1 MIARLITLLAVI
13 VAATAAALA
22 QGNNTSRAIGVLPA
36 QGDNTVRVNA
46 AMEGDKLPFLCRD
59 RDSVGLIIPVVT
71 RAQEARVKGEN
82 GKAQSLMEVAAR
94 LQGEICLRPT
104 ADDVVILRCK
114 LDQADGPG
122 GTVSTIKV
130 GAILRSDPAKL
141 EQPFFAWTNAN
152 VDEAGVN
159 TSACVN
165 EAGGDGMRTSPDIL
179 LRVQQRLY
187 DFGLRMA
194 EMNGQLTE
202 ETTRNLG
209 EFQKWAKLP
218 QTGQLNKPTFEKLF
232 LTPAP
237 TPWVTFAF
245 DGYGNYAAATGATRR
260 NAELGA
266 IEQLQ
271 RRSRS
276 DFKVSSVA
284 APNCLGFAVTRYTER
299 GRRSRTNFTQAFTS
313 AGDTVDAAGTN
324 AINYC
329 ERDKGGGQCDI
340 RYILCATGEDMRN
353 SQQFS
358 RENPREGREDRGPSR
373 EGRRDRRDRRDGD
386 DNPGQ
391 QGRFDQKNVP
401 VNSPQPRFDPNN
413 LPLPPPPRNDPS
425 SLPVNSPLPAD
436 ASPSRFNND
445 APPIN
450 SRQVLPDNNPGGPNR
465 RFDPKDIPANS
476 PAPR

>member
-1 MIARLITLLAVI
+1 MLLRPVASLAVM
-13 VAATAAALA
+13 VAAAGAALA
-22 QGNNTSRAIGVLPA
+22 QA
-36 QGDNTVRVNA
+36 DNTVRVNA

-59 RDSVGLIIPVVT
+59 RDSVGLIIPIVA
-71 RAQEARVKGEN
+71 RAQEARIKSEDS
-82 GKAQSLMEVAAR
+82 KAQSLMEVAAR
-94 LQGEICLRPT
+94 LQSEICLRPS
-104 ADDVVILRCK
+104 AGDVVILRCK
-114 LDQADGPG
+114 LEQTDGSG

-130 GAILRSDPAKL
+130 GAILRSDPAKV
-141 EQPFFAWTNAN
+141 EQAFYGWTNAN
-152 VDEAGVN
+152 VDETGANPATCAGD
-159 TSACVN
+159 
-165 EAGGDGMRTSPDIL
+165 AGGDGMRVSPDIL

-194 EMNGQLTE
+194 DMNGQPSE

-218 QTGQLNKPTFEKLF
+218 QTGQLNKQTLEKLF
-232 LTPAP
+232 VTSAP

-245 DGYGNYAAATGATRR
+245 DGHGNYAAATGGTRR

-284 APNCLGFAVTRYTER
+284 APNCLGFAVTRYSER

-313 AGDTVDAAGTN
+313 AGDSVDAAGTN
-324 AINYC
+324 ALNYC
-329 ERDKGGGQCDI
+329 ERDKGGGECDV
-340 RYILCATGEDMRN
+340 RYILCATGEDMRS

-358 RENPREGREDRGPSR
+358 REDRGPPSR
-373 EGRRDRRDRRDGD
+373 EGRRDRRDRRDNRD
-386 DNPGQ
+386 DNDNPNRDS
-391 QGRFDQKNVP
+391 RFDNRAAP
-401 VNSPQPRFDPNN
+401 INSPAPRFDPKN
-413 LPLPPPPRNDPS
+413 LPA
-425 SLPVNSPLPAD
+425 NSPLSSD

-450 SRQVLPDNNPGGPNR
+450 SQVLPDNNPGGPIR
-465 RFDPKDIPANS
+465 RFDPNNLPANS

>member
-1 MIARLITLLAVI
+1 MIARLVTLLAVTI
-13 VAATAAALA
+13 AATSSAIATSHA
-22 QGNNTSRAIGVLPA
+22 QGNNNNARAIGVLPA
-36 QGDNTVRVNA
+36 QGDNNVRVNA

-59 RDSVGLIIPVVT
+59 RESVGLIIPVVT

-82 GKAQSLMEVAAR
+82 SKAQSLMEVAAK
-94 LQGEICLRPT
+94 LQSEICLRPS
-104 ADDVVILRCK
+104 ADDVVILRCR

-130 GAILRSDPAKL
+130 GAILRSDPAKM

-152 VDEAGVN
+152 IDEAGAN
-159 TSACVN
+159 TAPCIN
-165 EAGGDGMRTSPDIL
+165 ESGGDGMRTSPDIL

-218 QTGQLNKPTFEKLF
+218 QSGQLNKQTLEKLF

-245 DGYGNYAAATGATRR
+245 DGYGNYAAATGGTRR

-284 APNCLGFAVTRYTER
+284 APNCLGFAVTRYSER

-313 AGDTVDAAGTN
+313 AGDTVDAAGSN
-324 AINYC
+324 ALSYC
-329 ERDKGGGQCDI
+329 ERDKGGGECDV
-340 RYILCATGEDMRN
+340 RYILCANGDDIRS

-358 RENPREGREDRGPSR
+358 RENPREGREDRRPPSR
-373 EGRRDRRDRRDGD
+373 EGRRDRRDQRDGRD
-386 DNPGQ
+386 GNDNPGQ
-391 QGRFDQKNVP
+391 QGRFDPRNAP
-401 VNSPQPRFDPNN
+401 VNSPPPRFDPSN
-413 LPLPPPPRNDPS
+413 LPTNA
-425 SLPVNSPLPAD
+425 PLSQD
-436 ASPSRFNND
+436 ASPSRFND
-445 APPIN
+445 SAPPLN
-450 SRQVLPDNNPGGPNR
+450 SQVLPDNNPSGPAR
-465 RFDPKDIPANS
+465 RFDPKDIPANA